1 MPRPAVK
8 RHEMTG
14 KAKRFAARRCAIA
27 AIVGLVLV
35 LVGALLS
42 LIIGS
47 GHIGMGQSL
56 HLLFHPDGS
65 FESTVIH
72 SQRIPRTILVI
83 LVGMA
88 LGVAGALMQ
97 SFTRNPL
104 ADPGVLGV
112 NAGAAIAVV
121 CAVAFF
127 NIVSIWFYLWFAFLG
142 AAMTSVAVYLLAGI
156 RATPA
161 RLALAG
167 VAISMAVTSLVQM
180 VILSNQNAYN
190 EFRFWAA
197 GSVEGRGPSIIYA
210 IVGFVL
216 VGLVLAF
223 LCAPGLNALALGE
236 DSAKALGA
244 RIGIIRAAV
253 MVAITL
259 LAGSATAAVGPIMF
273 IGLGV
278 PYIARAITGPDQRY
292 VLPLSALAA
301 PVVLLAADLLAR
313 LVIAPQEIQ
322 TGVVT
327 AILGGPVFI
336 ALIRSRKVNL

>member
-1 MPRPAVK
+1 M
-8 RHEMTG
+8 
-14 KAKRFAARRCAIA
+14 
-27 AIVGLVLV
+27 
-35 LVGALLS
+35 GALLS
-42 LIIGS
+42 LVVGS
-47 GHIGMGQSL
+47 GHIGLGQSL
-56 HLLFHPDGS
+56 NLVFNPDGS

-142 AAMTSVAVYLLAGI
+142 AAVTSVAVYLLAGI

-167 VAISMAVTSLVQM
+167 VAISMAVSSLVQLI
-180 VILSNQNAYN
+180 ILSNQNAYN

-210 IVGFVL
+210 ILGFVIL
-216 VGLVLAF
+216 GLIIAF
-223 LCAPGLNALALGE
+223 ACAPGLNALALGE

-244 RIGIIRAAV
+244 RVGLIRLAV

-313 LVIAPQEIQ
+313 VVIAPQEIQ

-336 ALIRSRKVNL
+336 ALIRSKKVSL